1 MSIIIIK
8 PNLLL
13 NININ
18 TFYLFRKMEYLLA
31 LPVSESSNQ
40 LSKEETLQIL
50 EYFKNSNV
58 CIKK

>member
-1 MSIIIIK
+1 
-8 PNLLL
+8 
-13 NININ
+13 
-18 TFYLFRKMEYLLA
+18 MEYLLA

>member
-1 MSIIIIK
+1 LLIK
-8 PNLLL
+8 
-13 NININ
+13 NIN
-18 TFYLFRKMEYLLA
+18 TLSLIRKMEYLLA